1 MGEAEYMVRASG
13 YLGTLADFR
22 SIPLRAE
29 AGGVPVTL
37 GDVANVQIGPELRRG
52 IGSILKEMPPLG
64 WIWLEGGGDV
74 AEVWRKHAERRKIEY
89 HQVQAEDWR
98 PTVMLP
104 RQQRSGEQAKREADA
119 IARGIIE
126 WSGAPRPKGEL
137 RHDAAEA
144 ILLGVHGSIQSGLL
158 EQMPKL

>member
-1 MGEAEYMVRASG
+1 MSSESRHLLAVDMGLRTGLALFGPTGRLERYRSKHFAS
-13 YLGTLADFR
+13 L
-22 SIPLRAE
+22 S
-29 AGGVPVTL
+29 
-37 GDVANVQIGPELRRG
+37 ELRRG
-52 IGSILKEMPPLG
+52 IGSILREMPPLG

-74 AEVWRKHAERRKIEY
+74 AEVWRKHAERRKIQY

-119 IARGIIE
+119 IARGIID
-126 WSGAPRPKGEL
+126 WSGAQKPKGEL

-144 ILLGVHGSIQSGLL
+144 ILLGVHGSIRSGLL
-158 EQMPKL
+158 ERMPKL